1 MGAEGGWWLFRD
13 GAGVRVRVGAGEG
26 CIIFPQWRL
35 LFLPP
40 RGINAQTLFSLGS
53 FLLRTI

>member
-13 GAGVRVRVGAGEG
+13 GAGVGVGVGEG

-40 RGINAQTLFSLGS
+40 RGIRTDTVFTWLFHTSDYLV
-53 FLLRTI
+53 